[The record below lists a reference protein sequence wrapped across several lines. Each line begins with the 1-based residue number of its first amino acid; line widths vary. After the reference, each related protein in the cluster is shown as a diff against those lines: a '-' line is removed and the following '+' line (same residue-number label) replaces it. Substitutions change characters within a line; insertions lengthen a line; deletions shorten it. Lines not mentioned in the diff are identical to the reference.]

1 LIEKRFEPVG
11 LYPYKPQKAAGIRID
26 PPESDPRPKTEAFV
40 ETWTAYPPEDPPLIN
55 LLLNGFK
62 DVP

>member
-40 ETWTAYPPEDPPLIN
+40 ET
-55 LLLNGFK
+55 
-62 DVP
+62 